1 MTEDDSLQYAK
12 ENKKEIISSVIDG
25 KEKKRKKLPFLWLEE
40 SGAGKT
46 EAAQTLT
53 VLNSNLCVIDADKFR
68 VLFPGYVGNNS
79 DEFQRGSSLL
89 VDAALDLVLKKA
101 IVLFL
106 MLLFATSKVKQNI
119 ERALKKN
126 YNVLVYYVY
135 QDPFVAWDFTK
146 NEKWL
151 KGVLFLKSVLSM
163 LFNHEKFDACER
175 ANFKIK

>member
-25 KEKKRKKLPFLWLEE
+25 KEKKRKNCHFMAGSP
-40 SGAGKT
+40 GAGKT

-68 VLFPGYVGNNS
+68 IISGYVGNNS

-106 MLLFATSKVKQNI
+106 MLLL
-119 ERALKKN
+119 RPL
-126 YNVLVYYVY
+126 
-135 QDPFVAWDFTK
+135 
-146 NEKWL
+146 
-151 KGVLFLKSVLSM
+151 
-163 LFNHEKFDACER
+163 R
-175 ANFKIK
+175 

>member
-25 KEKKRKKLPFLWLEE
+25 KEKEE
-40 SGAGKT
+40 EKTAIFKAGSPGAGKT

-89 VDAALDLVLKKA
+89 VDAALDLVLKKGYSFILDA
-101 IVLFL
+101 T
-106 MLLFATSKVKQNI
+106 FATSKVKQNI

-135 QDPFVAWDFTK
+135 QDPFIAWDFTK
-146 NEKWL
+146 K
-151 KGVLFLKSVLSM
+151 
-163 LFNHEKFDACER
+163 
-175 ANFKIK
+175 